1 MTAQQLK
8 NSILQMAVQG
18 KLVPQDP
25 NDESASVLLERIR
38 VEKERLIREKKIK
51 REKNP
56 SVIFRGPDNTP
67 YEQIGD
73 TVTPLEVPF
82 EIPESWEWVRLG
94 SISTYAE
101 TRQKVNATNAD
112 PLIWGLDLED
122 IEKGGRLIERKTVG
136 ERKAIGD
143 KTVFAKGD
151 ILYSKL
157 RPYLLK
163 TLVAPDNGI
172 CSPEIVPFRVYG
184 GINPEY
190 IVHYLKSPC
199 VDNLINSITY
209 GVKMPRVGTETMTS
223 LLVPVPPLGEQHR
236 IVEKIEELLPTLEK
250 YGDKES
256 ELSHLSNTFPEAL
269 KKSIL
274 QQAVQGK
281 LVPQDPAEEPAA
293 VLLKRIRSE
302 KQRLV
307 KEGKIKKDKHESVIF
322 RRDNSHYE
330 LVDGVERCI
339 DEELPFEIPE
349 SWGWT
354 RASFLGTMIRGKG
367 IKRTETTESGM
378 PCIRYGEIYTSY
390 DMAFEDVISFIPPS
404 LDKSCPHFTSG
415 DVVFTLTGEN
425 KVDIAKA
432 AAFLGSGQVAAGG
445 DLAFWTAHGMNPL
458 YLVYYMACPYCIEL
472 KRRTATGDIIVHIST
487 TKVGNFLVPVPPL
500 SEQHRIVAQIEELLP
515 LIQSI

>member
-18 KLVPQDP
+18 RLVPQDP
-25 NDESASVLLERIR
+25 NDEPASVLLERIR
-38 VEKERLIREKKIK
+38 AEKERLIREKKIK

-349 SWGWT
+349 SWVWT

>member
-339 DEELPFEIPE
+339 DEELPFEVPE
-349 SWGWT
+349 NWCWCRWGALSESIQYGYNAPAQT
-354 RASFLGTMIRGKG
+354 QGRIRMVRISDIQDNTVLWDSVPFCNIDEEEIDTYKL
-367 IKRTETTESGM
+367 ESGD
-378 PCIRYGEIYTSY
+378 ILFARTGGT
-390 DMAFEDVISFIPPS
+390 VG
-404 LDKSCPHFTSG
+404 KS
-415 DVVFTLTGEN
+415 
-425 KVDIAKA
+425 
-432 AAFLGSGQVAAGG
+432 
-445 DLAFWTAHGMNPL
+445 
-458 YLVYYMACPYCIEL
+458 YLVQVVPVEAVYAGYLIRTRYSKVLSPEYLKFFMESEL
-472 KRRTATGDIIVHIST
+472 YWNQLRAGTIATAQPNCNGRTLSKI
-487 TKVGNFLVPVPPL
+487 LLPVPPA
-500 SEQHRIVAQIEELLP
+500 SEQFRIAQKIQELF
-515 LIQSI
+515 SICGQL